1 MSEGSADS
9 DLARLAQALKI
20 GSFRRHIFLC
30 THGDCAPGERA
41 LESWDFL
48 KKRLRQLGLADAEG
62 GVYRSQANCFRIC
75 REGPVAVVYPE
86 GTWYRGCTPEALE
99 RIIQEHLIGGVPVA
113 ELCFAR
119 NPLPAPARSAARP
132 DDGRVDG
139 HPRAGSAPAAARGT
153 AEDEAGHEPGTRR

>member
-99 RIIQEHLIGGVPVA
+99 RIIQEHLIGGVPVE

-119 NPLPAPARSAARP
+119 NPLPAPARGAARP
-132 DDGRVDG
+132 VDG
-139 HPRAGSAPAAARGT
+139 HARAEGAPAPARER
-153 AEDEAGHEPGTRR
+153 AEDAAGREPGTPR